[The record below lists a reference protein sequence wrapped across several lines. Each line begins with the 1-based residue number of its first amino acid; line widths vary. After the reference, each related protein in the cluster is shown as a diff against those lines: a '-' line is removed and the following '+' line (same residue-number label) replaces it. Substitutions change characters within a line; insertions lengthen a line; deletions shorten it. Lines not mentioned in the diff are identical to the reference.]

1 MQIERFIDRDLFSG
15 GALRPYGIARSGSG
29 TSRNA
34 QTRRNTEVEA
44 ERRNPMR
51 HLNPSKAAISV
62 GTVVGAWHLVWVTLV
77 AIGVAKAVMDFVLKL
92 HFIQLDYTLAPF
104 ALSTA
109 AMLVGLT
116 FAIGALFG
124 LLFALVWNW
133 LSVRSEAADIEPAFS
148 SR

>member
-1 MQIERFIDRDLFSG
+1 
-15 GALRPYGIARSGSG
+15 
-29 TSRNA
+29 
-34 QTRRNTEVEA
+34 
-44 ERRNPMR
+44 MR

-92 HFIQLDYTLAPF
+92 HFIELDYTLAPF
-104 ALSTA
+104 ALLTA

>member
-1 MQIERFIDRDLFSG
+1 
-15 GALRPYGIARSGSG
+15 
-29 TSRNA
+29 
-34 QTRRNTEVEA
+34 
-44 ERRNPMR
+44 MR

-62 GTVVGAWHLVWVTLV
+62 GTVVGAWHLMWVTLV
-77 AIGVAKAVMDFVLKL
+77 AVGVAKAVMDFVLRL

-133 LSVRSEAADIEPAFS
+133 LSERSEAMEVEPAFS